1 MRVAVPHGTTRSRA
15 RQIVEQKL
23 KNLETHYGNQASDV
37 EHEWQGDTLHVSG
50 KAKGFH
56 LSGTLEITETEVI
69 IDGKLPLL
77 ARAFEGKIKHTVERE
92 AQSMFRTA

>member
-15 RQIVEQKL
+15 KQIVEQKL
-23 KNLETHYGNQASDV
+23 KNIEKNYGNHASDV
-37 EHEWQGDTLHVSG
+37 VHEWQGDTLHLSG

-56 LSGTLEITETEVI
+56 LQGTLEITETDVI

-77 ARAFEGKIKHTVERE
+77 ARAFEGKIKQTVERE
-92 AQSMFRTA
+92 AESMFRTA